1 MMKARIDRPAS
12 DSPASE
18 KSAAVEAPR
27 VSGIIRSGL
36 GEGSAFM
43 SLDWVR
49 QILRER
55 LGFAPYPATLNL
67 RLESE
72 EEIAR
77 WAEIR
82 AGSGGL
88 SIPPP
93 RPSFCESRCWHVVIT
108 GAKDHGDVN
117 VHGAVLFPL
126 VDDYPEDKV
135 EIVAPVSLK
144 DSLGAR
150 DGDRLTLAFL

>member
-1 MMKARIDRPAS
+1 MKARIGSPAS
-12 DSPASE
+12 AGSASE

-27 VSGIIRSGL
+27 VSGIVSSGL
-36 GEGSAFM
+36 GEGAAFM
-43 SLDWVR
+43 SLDWVQR
-49 QILRER
+49 VLRER

-77 WAEIR
+77 WTEIR

-93 RPSFCESRCWHVVIT
+93 RPSFCESRCWHVLIT
-108 GAKDHGDVN
+108 RTDDRGDVIAR
-117 VHGAVLFPL
+117 GAVLFPQ
-126 VDDYPEDKV
+126 VGNYPADKL
-135 EIVAPVSLK
+135 EIVAPVRLR
-144 DSLGAR
+144 DSLGAS
-150 DGDRLTLAFL
+150 DGDRLTLRFL